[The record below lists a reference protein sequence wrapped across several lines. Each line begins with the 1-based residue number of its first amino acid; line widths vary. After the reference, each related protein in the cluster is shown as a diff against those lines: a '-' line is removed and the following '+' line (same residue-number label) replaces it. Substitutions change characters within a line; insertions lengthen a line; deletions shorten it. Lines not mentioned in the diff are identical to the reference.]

1 MLTRSSHLPQVTARG
16 DDDDIED
23 EDDEDDDDGIYFGDV
38 YGDDGNDV
46 CKR

>member
-23 EDDEDDDDGIYFGDV
+23 DDDEDDDDDGI
-38 YGDDGNDV
+38 DV